1 MKDQIVTAGV
11 LYLLIWAVTLF
22 AVLPLGTRPVADP
35 DAKSGW
41 RGAPEKPR
49 MGRKVLI
56 TTLVAL
62 VVWGACEAVIQSD
75 LLSFRDGFMTYDP
88 AK

>member
-1 MKDQIVTAGV
+1 M
-11 LYLLIWAVTLF
+11 TLF
-22 AVLPLGTRPVADP
+22 AILPLGTRPVAEP
-35 DAKSGW
+35 DEKSGW

-75 LLSFRDGFMTYDP
+75 VLSFRDGFMTFDP
-88 AK
+88 GK